1 MRDFIGKE
9 QHPSIIES
17 RSSAT
22 LKKMIS
28 IRKERNPHQKH
39 QENASTV
46 EKEVISGKNVEIRP
60 NPLSTP

>member
-1 MRDFIGKE
+1 
-9 QHPSIIES
+9 
-17 RSSAT
+17 
-22 LKKMIS
+22 MIS

>member
-1 MRDFIGKE
+1 
-9 QHPSIIES
+9 
-17 RSSAT
+17 
-22 LKKMIS
+22 MIS
-28 IRKERNPHQKH
+28 IRNERNPHQKH